1 MNSSTSSA
9 SYQLVSGGTT
19 CPVFSSRLHTS
30 NGVGEPV
37 TNIAGSSPFNAI
49 GPALANTF
57 NLNTSALCSV
67 EALAG
72 TSYTGVRQVNDVGH
86 TLSSTT
92 ETAIGGGTY
101 GAVYNPS

>member
-1 MNSSTSSA
+1 MGTSTSTA
-9 SYQLVSGGTT
+9 AYQLVSGGTT
-19 CPVFSSRLHTS
+19 CPIFSARPHMTT
-30 NGVGEPV
+30 NAGEPI
-37 TNIAGSSPFNAI
+37 TNIAGTAPFTAI
-49 GPALANTF
+49 GPASANTF
-57 NLNTSALCSV
+57 NLNTSALCSI

-72 TSYTGVRQVNDVGH
+72 TAYSGGRQVNDVGH